1 MHVAAW
7 VLLGPPA
14 ALGVTIGAG
23 RLLGARRGWAAL
35 AVAGLIG
42 WTGGVVVAG
51 ELTGW
56 AWDSIDMALVALV
69 LGTLFTMA
77 AAVLIDLVAPVGSLA
92 QGEEAGLVEVRN
104 PVTAFRRRSEP
115 VRRYRHV
122 IALARDNGVLAARH
136 DDGQLPAGVRMT
148 LEQAGGIFVKLGQV
162 ASTRSDVLPR
172 AWCDELAKL
181 RSAADPA
188 PVSVMKPHIA
198 AELGAEPEEVFTSF
212 DWEPLASASIAQ
224 VYRAERHDGVPV
236 VLKAQRPGLDRVV
249 AVDSEAIRQI
259 AAVIERRTRLGVT
272 MRPVELAD
280 EFLDG
285 VAEELDF
292 TVEMANAV
300 EMADG
305 LAPLDRVRV
314 PAVFPDQ
321 SGRRILTEEFVAA
334 PNVGEQDRL
343 LATGH
348 DPGEIAHRVLE
359 AFLHQIFEIGIFHA
373 DPHPGNLLVEADGTV
388 VFIDLGAVGRIG
400 PAQRSAVLDMLSA
413 ASSGDARLLRQ
424 ALSQITPV
432 DSRADLR
439 ALDEALETF
448 LAQHMRAG
456 GGITAAAFD
465 DLAALIGRYGL
476 RLPRWFGTLIRTMV
490 TLEGTLQAIDAE
502 FSLVDAA
509 REHAEQRLGR
519 PSLSSLREVAERE
532 ALVQMPRL
540 RRLPERVDEL
550 LGQAATGRLR
560 ASVSVLADERD
571 ERLVTRLLD
580 RLVLAIIAAAT
591 GLASVFLLGIESGPE
606 LGEAVSLNEVL
617 GYFGIAA
624 ASALALRIVAGIIRD
639 GET

>member
-1 MHVAAW
+1 MHVVAW
-7 VLLGPPA
+7 IVLGPPA
-14 ALGVTIGAG
+14 ALLVTVAAG
-23 RLLGARRGWAAL
+23 RLLGARRGWVAL
-35 AVAGLIG
+35 LVAGLVG
-42 WTGGVVVAG
+42 WTGGVIAAG
-51 ELTGW
+51 ELSGW

-77 AAVLIDLVAPVGSLA
+77 TAVLIDLVAPVGSLA
-92 QGEEAGLVEVRN
+92 RGDEAGLVSVRN
-104 PVTAFRRRSEP
+104 PITAARRRSEP
-115 VRRYRHV
+115 IRRYREV
-122 IALARDNGVLAARH
+122 IGLARANGVIGARP
-136 DDGQLPAGVRMT
+136 DETQLPAGVRTT

-172 AWCDELAKL
+172 AWCDELSKL
-181 RSAADPA
+181 RSSADPA
-188 PVSVMKPHIA
+188 PPEVMRAHIV
-198 AELGAEPEEVFTSF
+198 AELGADPAEAFASF
-212 DWEPLASASIAQ
+212 DWDPLASASIAQ
-224 VYRAERHDGVPV
+224 VYRAERHDGTQV

-259 AAVIERRTRLGVT
+259 ARFVERRTRLGLTV
-272 MRPVELAD
+272 RPVELAD

-292 TVEMANAV
+292 TVELANAA
-300 EMADG
+300 EMAAGLDG
-305 LAPLDRVRV
+305 LDRVRV

-321 SGRRILTEEFVAA
+321 SGRRVLTEEFVSA
-334 PNVGEQDRL
+334 PNVGEHDRL
-343 LATGH
+343 VAAGH
-348 DPGEIAHRVLE
+348 DPGEIAERVLE
-359 AFLHQIFEIGIFHA
+359 AFLHQIFEVGVFHA

-400 PAQRSAVLDMLSA
+400 PAHRSAVLDMLSA
-413 ASSGDARLLRQ
+413 ASAGDARLLRQ
-424 ALSQITPV
+424 ALTQIAPV
-432 DSRADLR
+432 DRRVDLR
-439 ALDEALETF
+439 ALDAALETF

-490 TLEGTLQAIDAE
+490 TLEGTLQSIDAD

-509 REHAEQRLGR
+509 REHGERRLGR
-519 PSLSSLREVAERE
+519 PSLSSLREMAEHE
-532 ALVQMPRL
+532 AIVQMPRL

-550 LGQAATGRLR
+550 LGQAASGRLR

-571 ERLVTRLLD
+571 QRLVTRLLD

-606 LGEAVSLNEVL
+606 LGETVSLNEVL

-624 ASALALRIVAGIIRD
+624 ASALALRVVAGIIRD

>member
-1 MHVAAW
+1 MHIAAW
-7 VLLGPPA
+7 IVLGPLA
-14 ALGVTIGAG
+14 AVGVTIVGG
-23 RLLGARRGWAAL
+23 RLLGARRGWVAL
-35 AVAGLIG
+35 AIAGLIG
-42 WTGGVVVAG
+42 WTGGVLAAG

-92 QGEEAGLVEVRN
+92 RGEEAGLVAVRN
-104 PVTAFRRRSEP
+104 PIKAFRRRSEP
-115 VRRYRHV
+115 IRRYREV
-122 IALARDNGVLAARH
+122 VGLARANGVLGARH
-136 DDGQLPAGVRMT
+136 SDGQLPTGVRST

-172 AWCDELAKL
+172 PWCDELAKL
-181 RSAADPA
+181 RSSADPA
-188 PVSVMKPHIA
+188 PASVMEPHITV
-198 AELGAEPEEVFTSF
+198 ELGADPEEVFASF

-224 VYRAERHDGVPV
+224 VYRAERHDGVQV
-236 VLKAQRPGLDRVV
+236 VVKAQRPGLDRVV

-259 AAVIERRTRLGVT
+259 AAVIERRTRLGLTV
-272 MRPVELAD
+272 RPIELAD

-292 TVEMANAV
+292 TVELANAA
-300 EMADG
+300 EMAAG
-305 LAPLDRVRV
+305 LASLDRVRV

-334 PNVGEQDRL
+334 PNVGERDRL
-343 LATGH
+343 LAAGH
-348 DPGEIAHRVLE
+348 DPGEIAERVLE
-359 AFLHQIFEIGIFHA
+359 AFLHQLFEIGIFHA

-424 ALSQITPV
+424 ALTQITRV
-432 DSRADLR
+432 DSRVDLR

-456 GGITAAAFD
+456 GGITATAFD

-490 TLEGTLQAIDAE
+490 TLEGTLQTIDAD

-509 REHAEQRLGR
+509 REHGERRMAR
-519 PSLSSLREVAERE
+519 PSLSSLREVAEHE
-532 ALVQMPRL
+532 ALTQMPRL

-571 ERLVTRLLD
+571 ERLVTKLVD

-606 LGEAVSLNEVL
+606 LGETVSLNEVL

-624 ASALALRIVAGIIRD
+624 ASTLALRVVAGIIRD